1 MYQYAYFMH
10 TCQLENEMITARVT
24 SGRGAIALNRALTKK
39 RAIFSRLVHPNVI
52 FWAVQSVQS
61 GT

>member
-1 MYQYAYFMH
+1 MH

-24 SGRGAIALNRALTKK
+24 SGREAIALNRALTKK

-52 FWAVQSVQS
+52 FWAVQS